1 MIKAIRRVT
10 ILAIGVGAGFGAGYL
25 KATND
30 LDPEF
35 LQDMRKLGRDFYTEV
50 FEAVRIDTEQRRK
63 QTEIFA
69 DTAEAMLDLANKKTN
84 DEQGET
90 S

>member
-1 MIKAIRRVT
+1 MIRAIKRAF
-10 ILAIGVGAGFGAGYL
+10 ILSVGVGAGFGAGYL
-25 KATND
+25 KATSD

-35 LQDMRKLGRDFYTEV
+35 LQDMRKLGKDFYTELS
-50 FEAVRIDTEQRRK
+50 EAVRANVEEERK

-69 DTAEAMLDLANKKTN
+69 ATAEAMREAAKQTN
-84 DEQGET
+84 EPGEP